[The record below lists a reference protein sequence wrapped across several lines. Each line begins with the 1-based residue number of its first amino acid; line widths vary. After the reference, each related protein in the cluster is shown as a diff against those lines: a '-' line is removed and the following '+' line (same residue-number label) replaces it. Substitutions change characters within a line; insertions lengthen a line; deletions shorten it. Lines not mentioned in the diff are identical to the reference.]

1 MDDLKWLT
9 RGRLILI
16 VGTILVVVIGIIIFN
31 TAKNKNIKKYKE
43 FEEEIKIEAKNYF
56 EIKNMDID
64 DGEEIKI
71 DLDKLKKQK
80 LISNELQNKC
90 KGYAVVT
97 SDRDIYSDE
106 YKITYSAYI
115 KCGNK
120 YQTPNYSEY

>member
-1 MDDLKWLT
+1 MDSLRWLT
-9 RGRLILI
+9 RGRVIL
-16 VGTILVVVIGIIIFN
+16 VIGIVFVIIIGIITFN
-31 TAKNKNIKKYKE
+31 VAKDKKIKKYKE

-71 DLDKLKKQK
+71 SLDELKKQK

-90 KGYAVVT
+90 KGYAIIV
-97 SDRDIYSDE
+97 SDRDIYNDE
-106 YKITYSAYI
+106 YEIQYNAYI

-120 YQTPNYSEY
+120 YQTANYSEY

>member
-64 DGEEIKI
+64 DGEEIRI
-71 DLDKLKKQK
+71 DLAKLKKQK
-80 LISNELQNKC
+80 LIK
-90 KGYAVVT
+90 
-97 SDRDIYSDE
+97 
-106 YKITYSAYI
+106 
-115 KCGNK
+115 
-120 YQTPNYSEY
+120 

>member
-1 MDDLKWLT
+1 MNGLKWLT

-16 VGTILVVVIGIIIFN
+16 TGTILIIIIGFITFN
-31 TAKNKNIKKYKE
+31 VAKNKTIKKYKD

-71 DLDKLKKQK
+71 SLDKLKKQN

-90 KGYAVVT
+90 KGYALVT

-106 YKITYSAYI
+106 YEITYSAYI
-115 KCGNK
+115 KCGNR